1 MTNYEEY
8 VSEQIQINK
17 SIDGQKISTSTI
29 YSEYVAEQ
37 VDRNISSTEYLSGM
51 YDTKNVKRKKKIKN
65 LFK

>member
-8 VSEQIQINK
+8 LLEQINK

-37 VDRNISSTEYLSGM
+37 LDRNISYTEYLSGM
-51 YDTKNVKRKKKIKN
+51 YDTKNVKRKEKIKN